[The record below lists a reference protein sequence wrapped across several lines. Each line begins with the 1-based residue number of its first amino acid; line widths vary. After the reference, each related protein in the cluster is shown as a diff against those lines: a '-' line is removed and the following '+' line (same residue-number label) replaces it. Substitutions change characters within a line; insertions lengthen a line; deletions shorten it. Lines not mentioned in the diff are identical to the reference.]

1 LQESRLVLVVED
13 HVDERV
19 VTRILLEHFGYR
31 VSTAASTE
39 EALRFARDRRPDL
52 IVMDIMMPEVD
63 GVEAVE
69 RLASDPR
76 TADIPVL
83 AYTAYR
89 DICRDRLDKSVFA
102 ATLEKP
108 AAPQELLSAVVNR
121 IGEPHPGSPQGRP

>member
-1 LQESRLVLVVED
+1 LQDSKLVLVVDE
-13 HVDERV
+13 HLDERV
-19 VTRILLEHFGYR
+19 VTRILLERFGYR
-31 VSTAASTE
+31 VSTAASAE
-39 EALRFARDRRPDL
+39 EALRFARERRPDP
-52 IVMDIMMPEVD
+52 MDIMMPEVD

-89 DICRDRLDKSVFA
+89 DTYRDRLEQSAFA
-102 ATLEKP
+102 ATLEKL
-108 AAPQELLSAVVNR
+108 AAPQELLSALVNR